1 MAMLAREN
9 SASVKLNIRNIV
21 QQEHQNNVFHL
32 LRHIKFAFS
41 LDFIRAKWINEA
53 YIIKMNIYTYIFY
66 SNQEARIKSSFEFSK
81 RDCARA
87 QEVTICSSI
96 HVTTSLCIHKV
107 SHAFFI
113 QYYIKVNA
121 ITHWNACV
129 ARKCANTLPV

>member
-1 MAMLAREN
+1 MPFHSTSFEQN
-9 SASVKLNIRNIV
+9 ESTKLI
-21 QQEHQNNVFHL
+21 L
-32 LRHIKFAFS
+32 L
-41 LDFIRAKWINEA
+41 KWI
-53 YIIKMNIYTYIFY
+53 YIYTYIFY
-66 SNQEARIKSSFEFSK
+66 SNQEARIKSSLEFSK

-121 ITHWNACV
+121 ITHWKRMCSTKVCKYIADLILFASFYFFETIEFWYSRV
-129 ARKCANTLPV
+129 QATRVW